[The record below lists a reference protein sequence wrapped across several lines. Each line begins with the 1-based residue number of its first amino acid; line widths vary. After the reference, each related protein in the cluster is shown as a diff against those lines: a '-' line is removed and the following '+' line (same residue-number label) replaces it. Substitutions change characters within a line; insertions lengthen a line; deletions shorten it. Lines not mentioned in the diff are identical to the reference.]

1 MMQRWWYWL
10 GLIISLIFI
19 APIVVLLWQS
29 IDFNQDTHHWQHL
42 RSTWLG
48 EALIN
53 SALLTLLSGVGAS
66 LLGISLAW
74 LTVAYRFPGS
84 RLLTWLLI
92 LPLALPPYVV
102 AMLITWWGDSSGTLH
117 LWLREMGWV
126 NHWIDIRNLPV
137 LAILFSLVL
146 MPYVFLLVRASFQRQ
161 GLRAFEAAR
170 ALGYSPYRAFI
181 KVALPIAKP
190 SILAGSALVMMETL
204 ADYGASSL
212 FTVPTLTQA
221 IYRSWF
227 NMGDWVLAAQLAV
240 ALITAILLLLWL
252 LQPNKQHQLSQK
264 PSEQHKHP
272 KKRLDAL
279 LMSGFSWSIFS
290 LSFLL
295 PMLLLLWQSLTVDTD
310 TWNLS
315 QLSTWFINSLLLAL
329 TTAILASSIA
339 LIVSWQAYRHPHS
352 QGHQWSLRML
362 SIGYG
367 IPGTALAVAILLT
380 WQQLGLTAGI
390 IALIFAYL
398 VRFMSM
404 AVQSIQAG
412 LTQLSPRLLEAAQLH
427 GYRPWQ
433 QHQRVTIPLLSP
445 HLLAASL
452 MVAIEVLKELPATLM
467 LRPFNFD
474 TLAVITYQYAQDERV
489 SEASGAALLIV
500 VASLFGLLTVKW
512 IEQRHNTHTS

>member
-1 MMQRWWYWL
+1 MSRHLWYWL

-19 APIVVLLWQS
+19 APIAMLVWQGLDFSQGTDHWHHLL
-29 IDFNQDTHHWQHL
+29 
-42 RSTWLG
+42 STWLG

-53 SALLTLLSGVGAS
+53 SLLLTVLSGLGAVI
-66 LLGISLAW
+66 LGTSLAW

-84 RLLTWLLI
+84 RALSWLLI

-102 AMLITWWGDSSGTLH
+102 TMLVTWWADSSGVLH
-117 LWLREMGWV
+117 LWFRGLGWV
-126 NHWIDIRNLPV
+126 NRWVDIQNLPV
-137 LAILFSLVL
+137 LALIFSLVF

-170 ALGYSPYRAFI
+170 ALGLSPYQAFM
-181 KVALPIAKP
+181 KAALPIAKP
-190 SILAGSALVMMETL
+190 SILAGAALVMMETL

-212 FTVPTLTQA
+212 FSVPTLTQA

-227 NMGDWVLAAQLAV
+227 NMGDWVLAAQLSI
-240 ALITAILLLLWL
+240 ALITTIIFLLLWL
-252 LQPNKQHQLSQK
+252 QPSKQQQLGQK
-264 PSEQHKHP
+264 PSEQYKQP
-272 KKRLDAL
+272 KGRCDAA
-279 LMSGFSWSIFS
+279 LMSLYGWGVFTLAFI
-290 LSFLL
+290 L
-295 PMLLLLWQSLTVDTD
+295 PMIMLIWQSLTADTEA
-310 TWNLS
+310 WNISRLS
-315 QLSTWFINSLLLAL
+315 EWFSNSLILA
-329 TTAILASSIA
+329 AIAAVLASSIA
-339 LIVSWQAYRHPHS
+339 LMVSWQAYTHPNS
-352 QGHQWSLRML
+352 KGHRWSLRIL

-380 WQQLGLTAGI
+380 WQQLGFTAGI
-390 IALIFAYL
+390 VALVFAYL

-404 AVQSIQAG
+404 AVQSTQAG

-427 GYRPWQ
+427 GYQRWQ
-433 QHQRVTIPLLSP
+433 QHWRITIPLLSP

-452 MVAIEVLKELPATLM
+452 MVAVEVLKELPATLM

-500 VASLFGLLTVKW
+500 IASLLGLFVVKW
-512 IEQRHNTHTS
+512 VEKRSSYT